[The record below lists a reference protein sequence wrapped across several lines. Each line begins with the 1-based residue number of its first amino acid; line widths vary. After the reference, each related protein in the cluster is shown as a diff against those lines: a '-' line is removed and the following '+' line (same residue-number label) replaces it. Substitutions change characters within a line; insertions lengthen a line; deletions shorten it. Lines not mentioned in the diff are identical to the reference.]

1 MGPNHTMINKDS
13 LKRKCGFYI
22 KYRINYK
29 PRTDLDIA
37 YYDDN
42 KFQCSLVEITNQANP
57 NILVGTYYRHPK
69 KNSDNP
75 WEIER
80 KVI

>member
-1 MGPNHTMINKDS
+1 MGSNHTMIKKDS

-22 KYRINYK
+22 KDRINYK
-29 PRTDLDIA
+29 PRADLDIA

-42 KFQCSLVEITNQANP
+42 KFQCSFVLITNQANP

-69 KNSDNP
+69 KNSDNIFL
-75 WEIER
+75 E
-80 KVI
+80 K